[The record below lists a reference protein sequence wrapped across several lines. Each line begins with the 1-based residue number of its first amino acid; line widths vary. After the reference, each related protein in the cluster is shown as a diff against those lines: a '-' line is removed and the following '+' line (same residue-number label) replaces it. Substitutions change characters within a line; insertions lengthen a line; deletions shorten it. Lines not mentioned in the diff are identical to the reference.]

1 LRCAAIAQ
9 PDAFRSSDLFYRLV
23 RDHRPRSERGHIDIR
38 IRELVAMLEKQPL
51 VPLASRTSVNFHE
64 RPLAEHFLAEHAK
77 GQLAGTHCLDRI
89 IARLDELPRAIVPDD
104 DVAAAVVAGR
114 DHALE

>member
-1 LRCAAIAQ
+1 M
-9 PDAFRSSDLFYRLV
+9 F
-23 RDHRPRSERGHIDIR
+23 E
-38 IRELVAMLEKQPL
+38 EQPL
-51 VPLASRTSVNFHE
+51 VALAARTSVDFHQ
-64 RPLAEHFLAEHAK
+64 RPLAEHLLAEHAE

-89 IARLDELPRAIVPDD
+89 VARLDELPRAVVPDD